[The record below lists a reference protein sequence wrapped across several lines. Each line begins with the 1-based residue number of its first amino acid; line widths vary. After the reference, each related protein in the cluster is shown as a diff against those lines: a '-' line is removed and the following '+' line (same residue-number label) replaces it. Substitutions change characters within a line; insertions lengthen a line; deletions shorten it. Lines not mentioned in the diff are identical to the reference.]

1 MQQQVLDAI
10 ADRVVSKMLG
20 GNGYVPATTPIDAPT
35 STPQQPRPYG
45 VVVVRSSG
53 SGVWLGNL
61 DYKNDESRTVILSNA
76 RRAWQWQGC
85 LSCSELAMKGP
96 DANSKISG
104 PVETVQVYDV
114 LEVIGTT
121 DAAVT
126 RWKAVPAWAK

>member
-10 ADRVVSKMLG
+10 ADRVVSKMLT

-35 STPQQPRPYG
+35 NTPQQPRPYG

-61 DYKNDESRTVILSNA
+61 DYKSDESRTVILSNA
-76 RRAWQWQGC
+76 RRAWQWHGC
-85 LSCSELAMKGP
+85 LSCSELATKGP
-96 DANSKISG
+96 DTNSKISG